1 MHAEDARASPSRRQ
15 MERPKHERRDVNYLT
30 RLNCIRPSMFVWE
43 TEESSGKETV
53 VNFGRRGWAGPDLL
67 NSSEPFLKLEFE

>member
-1 MHAEDARASPSRRQ
+1 
-15 MERPKHERRDVNYLT
+15 
-30 RLNCIRPSMFVWE
+30 MFVWE

-67 NSSEPFLKLEFE
+67 NSSEPFLTLGFEGALSGGVLDIDAS